1 MGEQTTIFDI
11 IENEEVF
18 DFEGQKQNLIDNLDM
33 LKEMSVEE
41 QTLYKKWQ
49 EFNKDEKLMSQ
60 ITSLDVISNQLW
72 KPTDINNLEQ
82 TIQEIN
88 DMEPIVEYTQDNAKW
103 TLLRQ
108 GISSMEFVANPG
120 RNIKFYVKDK
130 VSNKYLGVIC
140 MGSDVTS
147 LGSRDEYIGWT
158 RDNKFKDGKLN
169 HTAIGTSIIATQPL
183 GYNFLG
189 GKLVSALVTCST
201 IRNKWQEMYDETL
214 VGATTTA
221 LYGIHSQYNGIP
233 HWKTLGETKGKISI
247 KPDDSAYDVWHQW
260 LKDNKTEKYEKLV
273 ELRPN
278 GQPQTGIKQK
288 IIQMIYQELGIKRA
302 KYEHGFK
309 RGAYYADIYEN
320 GRPFLRNEINEDEL
334 VMKEKYKLDYDRIIN
349 WWKPKA
355 IRRYEKLHKEN
366 RLKPEQLF
374 YSDIIGMSWEET
386 KEKYLGD
393 IGR

>member
-1 MGEQTTIFDI
+1 MSFENFFGEAEFDY
-11 IENEEVF
+11 ELEK
-18 DFEGQKQNLIDNLDM
+18 QKFIDNMDF
-33 LKEMSVEE
+33 LKSMSVQE

-88 DMEPIVEYTQDNAKW
+88 DLEPVVEYTQDNAKW

-158 RDNKFKDGKLN
+158 KDNKFKDGKLN

-201 IRNKWQEMYDETL
+201 IRDKWQEMYNETL

-366 RLKPEQLF
+366 RLKPESLF

>member
-1 MGEQTTIFDI
+1 MSFENFFGEAEFNY
-11 IENEEVF
+11 EAEK
-18 DFEGQKQNLIDNLDM
+18 QKFIDNMDF
-33 LKEMSVEE
+33 LKEMSVQE

-49 EFNKDEKLMSQ
+49 EFNKDEKLISQ

-88 DMEPIVEYTQDNAKW
+88 DLEPIVEYTQDNAKW

-120 RNIKFYVKDK
+120 RNIKFFVKDS
-130 VSNKYLGVIC
+130 VTDKYLGVIC

-147 LGSRDEYIGWT
+147 MGPRDEFIGWT
-158 RDNKFKDGKLN
+158 KDNKFKDGKLN

-201 IRNKWQEMYDETL
+201 IRNKWKEMYNETL
-214 VGATTTA
+214 VGTTTTA

-247 KPDDSAYDVWHQW
+247 KPDDSAYNVWHKW
-260 LKDNKTEKYEKLV
+260 LKENNTEKYHKLV

-288 IIQMIYQELGIKRA
+288 ILQMIYKELDIKRA

-309 RGAYYADIYEN
+309 RGVYYGDIYEN
-320 GRPFLRNEINEDEL
+320 GKSFLRNEIKEDEL

-355 IRRYEKLHKEN
+355 IRRYEKLHNEN
-366 RLKPEQLF
+366 RLKPESLF

-386 KEKYLGD
+386 REKYLGD

>member
-1 MGEQTTIFDI
+1 MAFGDFFD
-11 IENEEVF
+11 EPKF
-18 DFEGQKQNLIDNLDM
+18 DFDKERKTFVDNLNL
-33 LKEMSVEE
+33 LKTMSVQE

-158 RDNKFKDGKLN
+158 KDNKFKDGKLN

-201 IRNKWQEMYDETL
+201 IRDKWQEMYNETL

-366 RLKPEQLF
+366 RLKPESLF

>member
-1 MGEQTTIFDI
+1 MSFENFFGEAEFNY
-11 IENEEVF
+11 EAEK
-18 DFEGQKQNLIDNLDM
+18 QKFIDNMDF
-33 LKEMSVEE
+33 LKEMSVQE

-88 DMEPIVEYTQDNAKW
+88 DLEPIVEYTQDNAKW
-103 TLLRQ
+103 TLVRQ
-108 GISSMEFVANPG
+108 GSSSMEFVANPG
-120 RNIKFYVKDK
+120 RNIKFFVKDS
-130 VSNKYLGVIC
+130 VTDKYLGVIC

-147 LGSRDEYIGWT
+147 MGPRDEFIGWT
-158 RDNKFKDGKLN
+158 KDNKFKDGKLN

-201 IRNKWQEMYDETL
+201 IRDKWQEMYNETL
-214 VGATTTA
+214 VGTTTTA

-247 KPDDSAYDVWHQW
+247 KPDDSAYNVWHKW
-260 LKDNKTEKYEKLV
+260 LKENNTEKYDKLT

-288 IIQMIYQELGIKRA
+288 ILQMIYKELDIKRA

-309 RGAYYADIYEN
+309 RGVYYGDIYEN
-320 GRPFLRNEINEDEL
+320 GKSFLRNEIKEDEL
-334 VMKEKYKLDYDRIIN
+334 VMKEKYKLDYDRIID

-355 IRRYEKLHKEN
+355 IRRYEKLHNEN
-366 RLKPEQLF
+366 RLKPESLF

-386 KEKYLGD
+386 REKYLGD

>member
-1 MGEQTTIFDI
+1 MSFENFFGEAEFDY
-11 IENEEVF
+11 EAEK
-18 DFEGQKQNLIDNLDM
+18 QKFIDNMDF
-33 LKEMSVEE
+33 LKSMSVQE

-49 EFNKDEKLMSQ
+49 EFNKDEKLVSQ

-88 DMEPIVEYTQDNAKW
+88 DLEPVVEYTQDNAKW

-130 VSNKYLGVIC
+130 VTNKYLGVIC

-201 IRNKWQEMYDETL
+201 IRDKWQEMYNETL

-366 RLKPEQLF
+366 RLKPESLF

-393 IGR
+393 IGRWH

>member
-1 MGEQTTIFDI
+1 MSFENFFGEAEFDY
-11 IENEEVF
+11 ELEK
-18 DFEGQKQNLIDNLDM
+18 QKFIDNMDF
-33 LKEMSVEE
+33 LKSMSVQE

-201 IRNKWQEMYDETL
+201 IRDKWQEMYNETL

-278 GQPQTGIKQK
+278 GQPQTGIK
-288 IIQMIYQELGIKRA
+288 RA

-366 RLKPEQLF
+366 RLKPESLF

>member
-1 MGEQTTIFDI
+1 MSYSFEQFSDDKD
-11 IENEEVF
+11 F
-18 DFEGQKQNLIDNLDM
+18 DFEKHKQEFIDNMDM
-33 LKEMSVEE
+33 LKTMSVQE

-49 EFNKDEKLMSQ
+49 EFNKSEKLRSKADK
-60 ITSLDVISNQLW
+60 LDKVQQQMW
-72 KPTDINNLEQ
+72 TPTDIYDKEK
-82 TIQEIN
+82 TIQEIQ
-88 DMEPIVEYTQDNAKW
+88 DLEPIVEYTDDNETW

-120 RNIKFYVKDK
+120 RNIKFFVKDK
-130 VSNKYLGVIC
+130 ITNKYLGVIC

-201 IRNKWQEMYDETL
+201 IRDKWQEMYNETL

-366 RLKPEQLF
+366 RLKPESLF

>member
-1 MGEQTTIFDI
+1 MSYSFEQFSDDKD
-11 IENEEVF
+11 F
-18 DFEGQKQNLIDNLDM
+18 DFEKHKQEFIDNMDM
-33 LKEMSVEE
+33 LKTMSVQE

-49 EFNKDEKLMSQ
+49 EFNKSEKLRSKADK
-60 ITSLDVISNQLW
+60 LDKVQQQMW
-72 KPTDINNLEQ
+72 TPTDIYDKEK
-82 TIQEIN
+82 TIQEIQ
-88 DMEPIVEYTQDNAKW
+88 DLEPIVEYTDDNETW

-201 IRNKWQEMYDETL
+201 IRDKWQEMYDETL

-334 VMKEKYKLDYDRIIN
+334 VMKEKYKIDYDRIIN

-366 RLKPEQLF
+366 RLKPESLF

>member
-1 MGEQTTIFDI
+1 MSFENFFGEAEFDY
-11 IENEEVF
+11 ELEK
-18 DFEGQKQNLIDNLDM
+18 QKFIDNMDF
-33 LKEMSVEE
+33 LKSMSVQE

-88 DMEPIVEYTQDNAKW
+88 DLEPIVEYTQDNAKW

-201 IRNKWQEMYDETL
+201 IRDKWQEMYDETL

-221 LYGIHSQYNGIP
+221 LYAIHSQYNGIP

>member
-1 MGEQTTIFDI
+1 MSFENFFGEAEFDY
-11 IENEEVF
+11 ELEK
-18 DFEGQKQNLIDNLDM
+18 QKFIDNMDF
-33 LKEMSVEE
+33 LKSMSVQE

-88 DMEPIVEYTQDNAKW
+88 DLEPIVEYTQDNAKW

-201 IRNKWQEMYDETL
+201 IRDKWQEMYNETL

>member
-1 MGEQTTIFDI
+1 MSFENFFGEAEFDY
-11 IENEEVF
+11 ELEK
-18 DFEGQKQNLIDNLDM
+18 QKFIDNMDF
-33 LKEMSVEE
+33 LKSMSVQE

-201 IRNKWQEMYDETL
+201 IRDKWQEMYNETL

-221 LYGIHSQYNGIP
+221 LYGIHSQYNVIP

-366 RLKPEQLF
+366 RLKPESLF

>member
-1 MGEQTTIFDI
+1 MSFENFFGEAEFDY
-11 IENEEVF
+11 ELEK
-18 DFEGQKQNLIDNLDM
+18 QKFIDNMDF
-33 LKEMSVEE
+33 LKSMSVQE

-88 DMEPIVEYTQDNAKW
+88 DIEPIVEYTQDNAKW

-201 IRNKWQEMYDETL
+201 IRDKWQEMYDETL

>member
-1 MGEQTTIFDI
+1 MSFENFFGEAEFDY
-11 IENEEVF
+11 ELEK
-18 DFEGQKQNLIDNLDM
+18 QKFIDNMDF
-33 LKEMSVEE
+33 LKSMSVQE

-201 IRNKWQEMYDETL
+201 IRDKWKENYNQTL
-214 VGATTTA
+214 AGITTTA
-221 LYGIHSQYNGIP
+221 LYGVHSQYNGIP

-366 RLKPEQLF
+366 RLKPESLF

>member
-1 MGEQTTIFDI
+1 MSFENFFGEAEFDY
-11 IENEEVF
+11 ELEK
-18 DFEGQKQNLIDNLDM
+18 QKFIDNMDF
-33 LKEMSVEE
+33 LKSMSVQE
-41 QTLYKKWQ
+41 QTLYKKSQ

-201 IRNKWQEMYDETL
+201 IRDKWQEMYNETL

>member
-1 MGEQTTIFDI
+1 MSFENFFGEAEFDY
-11 IENEEVF
+11 ELEK
-18 DFEGQKQNLIDNLDM
+18 QKFIDNMDF
-33 LKEMSVEE
+33 LKSMSVQE

-130 VSNKYLGVIC
+130 ITNKYLGVIC
-140 MGSDVTS
+140 MGSDVVS
-147 LGSRDEYIGWT
+147 IKVRDEFLGWT
-158 RDNKFKDGKLN
+158 KENKLDDAKLQ

-201 IRNKWQEMYDETL
+201 IRDKWQEMYNETL

-366 RLKPEQLF
+366 RLKPESLF

>member
-1 MGEQTTIFDI
+1 MSFENFFGEAEFNY
-11 IENEEVF
+11 EAEK
-18 DFEGQKQNLIDNLDM
+18 QKFIDNMDF
-33 LKEMSVEE
+33 LKEMSVQE

-103 TLLRQ
+103 TLVRQ

-120 RNIKFYVKDK
+120 RNIKFFVKDS
-130 VSNKYLGVIC
+130 VTDKYLGVIC

-147 LGSRDEYIGWT
+147 MGPRDEFIGWT
-158 RDNKFKDGKLN
+158 KDNKFKDGKLN

-201 IRNKWQEMYDETL
+201 IRDKWQEMYNETL
-214 VGATTTA
+214 VGTTTTA

-247 KPDDSAYDVWHQW
+247 KPDDSAYNVWHKW
-260 LKDNKTEKYEKLV
+260 LKENNTEKYNKLT

-288 IIQMIYQELGIKRA
+288 ILQMIYKELDIKRA

-309 RGAYYADIYEN
+309 RGVYYGDIYEN
-320 GRPFLRNEINEDEL
+320 GKSFLRNEIKEDEL

-355 IRRYEKLHKEN
+355 IRRYEKLHNEN
-366 RLKPEQLF
+366 RLKPESLF

-386 KEKYLGD
+386 REKYLGD

>member
-1 MGEQTTIFDI
+1 MSFENFFGEAEFDY
-11 IENEEVF
+11 ELEK
-18 DFEGQKQNLIDNLDM
+18 QKFIDNMDF
-33 LKEMSVEE
+33 LKSMSVQE

-201 IRNKWQEMYDETL
+201 IRDKWKENYNQTL

-366 RLKPEQLF
+366 RLKPESLF

>member
-1 MGEQTTIFDI
+1 MSFENFFGEAEFNYDL
-11 IENEEVF
+11 EK
-18 DFEGQKQNLIDNLDM
+18 QKFIDNMDF
-33 LKEMSVEE
+33 LKAMSVQE

-88 DMEPIVEYTQDNAKW
+88 DLQPIVEYTQDNAKW

-120 RNIKFYVKDK
+120 RNVKFFVKDS
-130 VSNKYLGVIC
+130 VTDKYLGVIC

-147 LGSRDEYIGWT
+147 MGPRDNFIGWT
-158 RDNKFKDGKLN
+158 KENKFQDGKLN

-183 GYNFLG
+183 GFNFLG

-201 IRNKWQEMYDETL
+201 IRDKWKETYNETL
-214 VGATTTA
+214 VGTTTTA

-247 KPDDSAYDVWHQW
+247 KPDDSAYNVWHKW
-260 LKDNKTEKYEKLV
+260 LKENNTEKYNKLT

-288 IIQMIYQELGIKRA
+288 ILQMIYKELDIKRA

-309 RGAYYADIYEN
+309 RGVYYGDIYEN
-320 GRPFLRNEINEDEL
+320 GKSFLRNEIKEDEL
-334 VMKEKYKLDYDRIIN
+334 VMKEKYELDYDRIIN

-355 IRRYEKLHKEN
+355 IRRYEKLHNEN
-366 RLKPEQLF
+366 RLKPESLF

-386 KEKYLGD
+386 REKYLGD

>member
-1 MGEQTTIFDI
+1 MSFENFFGEAEFDY
-11 IENEEVF
+11 ELEKKKF
-18 DFEGQKQNLIDNLDM
+18 IDNMDF
-33 LKEMSVEE
+33 LKSMSVQE

-88 DMEPIVEYTQDNAKW
+88 DLEPIVEYTQDNAKW

-201 IRNKWQEMYDETL
+201 IRDKWQEMYNETL

-260 LKDNKTEKYEKLV
+260 LKDNKTEKYHKLV

-366 RLKPEQLF
+366 RLKPESLF

>member
-1 MGEQTTIFDI
+1 MSFENFFGEAEFNY
-11 IENEEVF
+11 EAEK
-18 DFEGQKQNLIDNLDM
+18 QKFIDNMDF
-33 LKEMSVEE
+33 LKEMSVQE

-88 DMEPIVEYTQDNAKW
+88 DLQPIVEYTQDNAKW

-120 RNIKFYVKDK
+120 RNVKFFVKD
-130 VSNKYLGVIC
+130 SITNKYLGVIC

-147 LGSRDEYIGWT
+147 MGPRDEFIGWT
-158 RDNKFKDGKLN
+158 KDNKFKDGKLN

-201 IRNKWQEMYDETL
+201 IRDKWQEMYNETL
-214 VGATTTA
+214 VGTTTTA

-247 KPDDSAYDVWHQW
+247 KPDDSAYNVWHKW
-260 LKDNKTEKYEKLV
+260 LKENNTEKYNKLV

-288 IIQMIYQELGIKRA
+288 IIQMIYQELEIKRT

-309 RGAYYADIYEN
+309 RGVYYGDIYEN
-320 GRPFLRNEINEDEL
+320 GKSFLRNEIKEDEL
-334 VMKEKYKLDYDRIIN
+334 VMKEKYELDYDRIIN

-355 IRRYEKLHKEN
+355 IRRYEKLHNEN
-366 RLKPEQLF
+366 RLKPESLF

-386 KEKYLGD
+386 REKYLGD

>member
-1 MGEQTTIFDI
+1 MSYSFEQFSDDKD
-11 IENEEVF
+11 F
-18 DFEGQKQNLIDNLDM
+18 DFEKHKQEFIDNMDM
-33 LKEMSVEE
+33 LKTMSVQE

-49 EFNKDEKLMSQ
+49 EFNKSEKLRSKADK
-60 ITSLDVISNQLW
+60 LDKVQQQMW
-72 KPTDINNLEQ
+72 TPTDIYDKEK
-82 TIQEIN
+82 TIQEIQ
-88 DMEPIVEYTQDNAKW
+88 DLEPIVEYTQDNAKW

-201 IRNKWQEMYDETL
+201 IRDKWQEMYDETL

-366 RLKPEQLF
+366 RLKPESLF